1 MLAHFFFGLLMH
13 SIRNCDLCDLFFSH
27 KLCLSLY
34 QWFALGPPLLVLVR
48 CGGVDWAEEMIGNE
62 ICDDSCCA
70 WAFRFLFFFVSF
82 VSSFIICLCWRRGGG
97 VVVWSHSLI
106 MYLPCMV
113 TKRERRCVG
122 TCPFSDFDDFGAF
135 STWMDLTILDCVR
148 LGANFTWNRYECLLS
163 VFFLSFSSPS
173 FVLLTVSIV
182 ASRLTQHK
190 FPIFVADDLSST
202 SQCLRHFQN
211 VKVH

>member
-1 MLAHFFFGLLMH
+1 MF
-13 SIRNCDLCDLFFSH
+13 IT
-27 KLCLSLY
+27 LY
-34 QWFALGPPLLVLVR
+34 QWFHWLRPSPPLFPLCL
-48 CGGVDWAEEMIGNE
+48 CGVVMRGP
-62 ICDDSCCA
+62 S
-70 WAFRFLFFFVSF
+70 LFFFVSF
-82 VSSFIICLCWRRGGG
+82 VSSFIICLRWSWRWRCCLLLF
-97 VVVWSHSLI
+97 VLNRSHSLI

-122 TCPFSDFDDFGAF
+122 TCPYSDFDDFGAF
-135 STWMDLTILDCVR
+135 STWMDLATILDCVR

-190 FPIFVADDLSST
+190 FTIFVADDLSST

-211 VKVH
+211 IKVH

>member
-1 MLAHFFFGLLMH
+1 MV
-13 SIRNCDLCDLFFSH
+13 
-27 KLCLSLY
+27 SL
-34 QWFALGPPLLVLVR
+34 ALGR
-48 CGGVDWAEEMIGNE
+48 GVDEVEAKIGTG
-62 ICDDSCCA
+62 A
-70 WAFRFLFFFVSF
+70 LLF
-82 VSSFIICLCWRRGGG
+82 
-97 VVVWSHSLI
+97 VVVCCGLFLNWSHSLI

-122 TCPFSDFDDFGAF
+122 TCPYSDFDDFGAF
-135 STWMDLTILDCVR
+135 STWMDLATILDCVR

-211 VKVH
+211 IKVH